1 MKAARYISLF
11 AIVSVLS
18 ITSAQVQGIRPSAS
32 INNPI
37 EFSQFLKDRPQDLD
51 QLLGR
56 HISEV
61 VPNAVLEKLPVPEEY
76 KDPSLRYG
84 VFARP
89 DLHDYMKGW
98 DFLTDKYCVST
109 YSMFLLFFNRGFVF
123 KVELR
128 FIPDSFTGSVAST
141 AQQYCFDET
150 PLFWMLARKFGGT
163 TIARGSSYDLT
174 KITGK
179 YVRTLSTG
187 GRVTV
192 ATWNLRGGPSSH
204 DF

>member
-1 MKAARYISLF
+1 MKVIRHIYPLAFVL
-11 AIVSVLS
+11 VLS
-18 ITSAQVQGIRPSAS
+18 ITPARPQSIAS
-32 INNPI
+32 NGYPF
-37 EFSQFLKDRPQDLD
+37 EFSQFLRDRPHELD

-61 VPNAVLEKLPVPEEY
+61 VPSEVLEKLPVPEEY

-84 VFARP
+84 VFARR

-98 DFLTDKYCVST
+98 DFLPDKYCVSA

-163 TIARGSSYDLT
+163 PIARGSSFELT

-187 GRVTV
+187 GRVTDV
-192 ATWNLRGGPSSH
+192 SWNLRGGPSSR